1 MKSWMKQPV
10 YYVPRFEAE
19 YTGCFLSFFLSS
31 GRLRGALVNKL
42 TDLQGVIRIQGV
54 IRNLSKTARQ

>member
-19 YTGCFLSFFLSS
+19 YTGCFLSFFLSFE
-31 GRLRGALVNKL
+31 RAAERGACK
-42 TDLQGVIRIQGV
+42 
-54 IRNLSKTARQ
+54 